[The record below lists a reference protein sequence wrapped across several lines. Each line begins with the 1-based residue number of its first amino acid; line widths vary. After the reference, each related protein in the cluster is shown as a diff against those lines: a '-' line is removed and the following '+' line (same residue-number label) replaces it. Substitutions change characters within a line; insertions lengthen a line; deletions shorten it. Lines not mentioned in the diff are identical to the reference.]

1 MDRAAE
7 QVQRWDDKA
16 ERRAG
21 ASVTIS
27 ARRQDKLDSL
37 IADWGAGNAIAADA
51 TDPGAV
57 RAMVAAA
64 AEQMGGLDLVVYVA
78 GFGFLQPLAETDPDG
93 WVDVF
98 RVNVVGA
105 NLVAGAAL
113 DHLDPDGAVAFIS
126 SRTVEDNNAFF
137 APYSA
142 TKAALDQCIRAWRAE
157 HPDRRFIRVVM
168 GNAQPTEF
176 ANHMGDMEILGRAL
190 PRWIEQ
196 GINVG
201 HMMETTDVGRALAD
215 AFAVALDHPAVDS
228 SELKFDARIPPT
240 EHGDLMSDDTTDRW
254 ERGAAKINEV
264 YAGNVFPIPKGTMP
278 FYDVMLETIFGT
290 VWDRPELSIRDR
302 RLLVM
307 GAIAAFGSTE
317 TWKVQARSALDRGE
331 LTPEQLRE
339 CLIQLAPYA
348 GYPNVADFTAP
359 TEEIIAAF
367 EAASE
372 GDAT

>member
-1 MDRAAE
+1 MDNALTGRRVLIVGASAGIGAALG
-7 QVQRWDDKA
+7 QATIQ
-16 ERRAG
+16 AG

-37 IADWGAGNAIAADA
+37 VADWGAGNSIAADA

-64 AEQMGGLDLVVYVA
+64 AHQMGGHDLVVYVA
-78 GFGFLQPLAETDPDG
+78 GIGFLQPLAEPDPDV

-142 TKAALDQCIRAWRAE
+142 TKAALDQCIRGWRAE

-176 ANHMGDMEILGRAL
+176 ANHMGDMGIIGRAL

-196 GINVG
+196 GINVS
-201 HMMETTDVGRALAD
+201 HMMETTDVGRALTD
-215 AFAVALDHPAVDS
+215 AFAVALDHPTIDS

-240 EHGDLMSDDTTDRW
+240 NM
-254 ERGAAKINEV
+254 
-264 YAGNVFPIPKGTMP
+264 
-278 FYDVMLETIFGT
+278 ET
-290 VWDRPELSIRDR
+290 L
-302 RLLVM
+302 
-307 GAIAAFGSTE
+307 
-317 TWKVQARSALDRGE
+317 
-331 LTPEQLRE
+331 
-339 CLIQLAPYA
+339 
-348 GYPNVADFTAP
+348 
-359 TEEIIAAF
+359 
-367 EAASE
+367 
-372 GDAT
+372 

>member
-1 MDRAAE
+1 MRYGDGAVQWMTAGRGMLHEEMWDVDEGSDAE
-7 QVQRWDDKA
+7 LYQLWVNLPARLKMTSPHARYLPPETFPSTHIPGGRVRVLAGSAHGCTSPVDVKVPVTFLDYTL
-16 ERRAG
+16 EAG

-27 ARRQDKLDSL
+27 ARRQDQLNPL
-37 IADWGAGNAIAADA
+37 IADWDAGNAIAADA
-51 TDPGAV
+51 TDPEAV
-57 RAMVAAA
+57 RAMVAEA

-113 DHLDPDGAVAFIS
+113 DHLDPDGIVAFIS

-201 HMMETTDVGRALAD
+201 HMMETTDVGRALVD
-215 AFAVALDHPAVDS
+215 AFAVALDRPAVDS

-240 EHGDLMSDDTTDRW
+240 E
-254 ERGAAKINEV
+254 
-264 YAGNVFPIPKGTMP
+264 
-278 FYDVMLETIFGT
+278 
-290 VWDRPELSIRDR
+290 
-302 RLLVM
+302 
-307 GAIAAFGSTE
+307 TE
-317 TWKVQARSALDRGE
+317 A
-331 LTPEQLRE
+331 
-339 CLIQLAPYA
+339 
-348 GYPNVADFTAP
+348 
-359 TEEIIAAF
+359 
-367 EAASE
+367 
-372 GDAT
+372 